1 MNDLYRME
9 VPFMKDFETYISE
22 LTDMDSPL
30 VLEME
35 EFAKDNRIP
44 IMDRSGMETFIGLL
58 RIQRPKLILEIGS
71 AIGYSAIRMV
81 SALEEASV
89 VTIERDNDRHAS
101 AVEFIN
107 RSGLGDRITIIEGDA
122 LLLPDESLPSLQYD
136 ALFIDAAKGQ
146 YKRFFE
152 KYSGHVAVGG
162 IIYCDN
168 MFMHGAVM
176 LPDEEVPKRNR
187 TMIRNLKEF
196 TSWVMRHPDYE
207 TSLLPVGDGILVA
220 VKMRD

>member
-1 MNDLYRME
+1 
-9 VPFMKDFETYISE
+9 MKDFESYILKLRE
-22 LTDMDSPL
+22 EDNPL
-30 VLEME
+30 LLEME
-35 EFAKDNRIP
+35 EFAAEHRIP

-81 SALEEASV
+81 SALKGASV
-89 VTIERDNDRHAS
+89 VTIERDKERHAS
-101 AVEFIN
+101 AVDYIK
-107 RSGLGDRITIIEGDA
+107 RSGFGDRITIIEGDA
-122 LLLPDESLPSLQYD
+122 LLLSDESLPALQYD

-152 KYSGHVAVGG
+152 KYSEHVAKGG

-176 LPDEEVPKRNR
+176 VPDEEVPKRNR

-196 TSWVMRHPDYE
+196 TSWVIKHPNYE

-220 VKMRD
+220 VKKRD

>member
-1 MNDLYRME
+1 MS
-9 VPFMKDFETYISE
+9 DFETYLSGLRKE
-22 LTDMDSPL
+22 DNPL
-30 VLEME
+30 IREME
-35 EFAKDNRIP
+35 EFAKEQRIP

-58 RIQRPKLILEIGS
+58 RIQRPKRILEIGS

-89 VTIERDNDRHAS
+89 VTIERDKERHDA
-101 AVEFIN
+101 AVEFIK

-122 LLLPDESLPSLQYD
+122 LLIPDESLPALQYN

-152 KYSGHVAVGG
+152 RYSEHVEVGG

-176 LPDEEVPKRNR
+176 FPDEDVPKRNR

-196 TSWVMRHPDYE
+196 TLWIIKHPNYE

-220 VKMRD
+220 VKKRD

>member
-1 MNDLYRME
+1 
-9 VPFMKDFETYISE
+9 MKDVVAYLSNLREKE
-22 LTDMDSPL
+22 NPL
-30 VLEME
+30 IREME
-35 EFAKDNRIP
+35 DFAAKHHIP

-58 RIQRPKLILEIGS
+58 QIQRPKYILEIGS

-81 SALEEASV
+81 SALEGTSV
-89 VTIERDNDRHAS
+89 VTIERDKERYAY
-101 AVEFIN
+101 AVDYIN
-107 RSGLGDRITIIEGDA
+107 RIGFEDRITIIEGDA
-122 LLLPDESLPSLQYD
+122 LTLSDESLPSLQYD

-152 KYSGHVAVGG
+152 KYSEHVVQNG

-196 TSWVMRHPDYE
+196 TAWVMKHPNFE

-220 VKMRD
+220 VKKRG

>member
-1 MNDLYRME
+1 
-9 VPFMKDFETYISE
+9 MKDFEAYISSLRE
-22 LTDMDSPL
+22 VDSPL
-30 VLEME
+30 IQEME
-35 EFAKDNRIP
+35 EFAAEHRIP

-81 SALEEASV
+81 SALEGASV
-89 VTIERDNDRHAS
+89 VTIERDSDRHAS
-101 AVEFIN
+101 AVKYIE
-107 RSGLGDRITIIEGDA
+107 RSGFKDRITIIKGDA
-122 LLLPDESLPSLQYD
+122 LLLSDESLPSLRYD

-152 KYSGHVAVGG
+152 KYSEHVAQGG

-196 TSWVMRHPDYE
+196 TSWVMKQPSYE

-220 VKMRD
+220 VKKRD

>member
-1 MNDLYRME
+1 ME
-9 VPFMKDFETYISE
+9 VPCMKDHEAYISE
-22 LTDMDSPL
+22 LREEDSPL
-30 VLEME
+30 IREME
-35 EFAKDNRIP
+35 EFAAQNRIP
-44 IMDRSGMETFIGLL
+44 IMDRSGIETFIGLL
-58 RIQRPKLILEIGS
+58 RIQRPKFILEIGS

-81 SALEEASV
+81 SALEGASV
-89 VTIERDNDRHAS
+89 VTIERDKERYAS
-101 AVEFIN
+101 AVEYIE
-107 RSGLGDRITIIEGDA
+107 RSGFGDRITIIEADA
-122 LLLPDESLPSLQYD
+122 LLLPDDSLPSLKYD

-152 KYSGHVAVGG
+152 KYSEHLAQGG

-196 TSWVMRHPDYE
+196 TSWVMKHPKYE

-220 VKMRD
+220 VKKRD

>member
-1 MNDLYRME
+1 ME
-9 VPFMKDFETYISE
+9 V
-22 LTDMDSPL
+22 
-30 VLEME
+30 E
-35 EFAKDNRIP
+35 EYAREHRIP

-58 RIQRPKLILEIGS
+58 RIQRPKRILEIGS

-81 SALEEASV
+81 SALEVASV
-89 VTIERDNDRHAS
+89 VTIERDKERHDA
-101 AVEFIN
+101 AVEFIK

-122 LLLPDESLPSLQYD
+122 LLLPDESLPTLRYD

-152 KYSGHVAVGG
+152 KYSEHVEVGG

-176 LPDEEVPKRNR
+176 LPDEDVPKRNR

-196 TSWVMRHPDYE
+196 TSWIIKHPNYE
-207 TSLLPVGDGILVA
+207 TSLLQVGDGILVA
-220 VKMRD
+220 VKKRD